1 MTFDVRLRLHK
12 PDGTRQ
18 RVLKT
23 LTHEWVGVESAT
35 PTIRFSV
42 SSRVAGYL
50 TAPLVVGYEYSVD
63 GGAWKSPRNNLFVAE
78 EEDADS
84 VDPTGVV
91 TFTGIGLVPWLL
103 SRTYLHWSTS
113 AKNGERDWI
122 QFPYGDT
129 GSATPGHML
138 NGMLVESKNRG
149 WGPHI
154 TWDFSALK
162 DSNGKNWSLAGDDLW
177 WEPWKLLTPIS
188 TVLEQVAQGGFCEW
202 WSEGHKLRMSVP
214 GAGVDRTDSV
224 VLGGPGFTRAPG
236 KASFQNVFTHLTVV
250 PEKARHWLYLTNT
263 GANSS
268 FGRLE
273 ATMTQSGVEKHD
285 RATKLAQPVL
295 TNGRNLLREQSY
307 EWTPN
312 KSTRLPFRD
321 FNIGDEV
328 TTRTRGGKDR
338 QRVIGLVIAKN
349 GEVVTVRA
357 VTGHKLLGR
366 TTKLLQRV
374 GKASMG
380 GVIGGTGNAFPAPVA
395 PRSDEPIP
403 PVNLTVTE
411 NTAVWGE
418 DGSGLATITLT
429 WTPVTETTLGNR
441 VDISDY
447 EVWERRPD
455 EADARRV
462 TATLGPKA
470 TIRLVS
476 GESRVWTV
484 RARSTAGVWSE
495 FSTEVFETAAT
506 PASIVPKAPTELT
519 VASNTGVFRDDGTA
533 VSTVT
538 VTWSPVTLSVD
549 EIPVTVAEYE
559 VSAGLETLRATGAS
573 VSFTVP
579 TGAMAAVTVRART
592 SLGVWSDPS
601 SPPLEVTGAAP
612 VQVSTAPNPPTL
624 TTGAGGV
631 FIHTD
636 ALLTT
641 GPPPAGYQGIFAEY
655 RIGTTG
661 EFSRV
666 AGALA
671 RGAGQVGQ
679 VRAAIG
685 DVVQARLR
693 WVDALG
699 RVSNVSDLRQ
709 ITVKGIEIPDFD
721 PEMNIAELIQANG
734 ILADQIQ
741 MDQGFADKFWA
752 NEGNFGQISV
762 DMVAPN
768 FGDSLN
774 LEANGTINLIAGQVD
789 GNANALAE
797 QEQALNAQAV
807 ELAAAQ
813 AAAQAASQGAADAGI
828 AAAAAQAAALAA
840 QEVADTLALA
850 LVVSETDVRVTRP
863 GGAMAVHISD
873 QDLSIRRN
881 GVAKT
886 WWDEQ
891 QMIVPKLKATQ
902 VVVGQTVITE
912 GAGRTTWQRL

>member
-1 MTFDVRLRLHK
+1 MFDVRLRLYSPAGVK
-12 PDGTRQ
+12 Q

-23 LTHEWVGVESAT
+23 LNIEWTGPESGS
-35 PTIRFSV
+35 PSIRFAV

-50 TAPLVVGYEYSVD
+50 AAPIVVGIEYSSD
-63 GGAWKSPRNNLFVAE
+63 GGAWKSPRNNLFIAE

-84 VDPTGVV
+84 ADTTQTV
-91 TFTGIGLVPWLL
+91 TFTGTGLVPWLL

-122 QFPYGDT
+122 QFPHGDT

-138 NGMLVESKNRG
+138 NGMLVESRNRG
-149 WGPHI
+149 WGPNV
-154 TWDFSALK
+154 TWDFTALK
-162 DSNGKNWSLAGDDLW
+162 DSLGSSWSLAGDDLW

-188 TVLEQVAQGGFCEW
+188 TVLSAVAEAGFCEW
-202 WSEGHKLRMSVP
+202 WSEGLKLRMSVP
-214 GAGVDRTDSV
+214 GAGIDRSESV
-224 VLGGPGFTRAPG
+224 VLGGAGFSRAPG
-236 KASFQNVFTHLTVV
+236 KASFNDVFTHLTVV
-250 PEKARHWLYLTNT
+250 PEKARHWLYLVNT

-273 ATMTQSGVEKHD
+273 ATMTQSGVKDHS

-295 TNGRNLLREQSY
+295 TNGRALQRQQSF
-307 EWTPN
+307 EWVPS
-312 KSTRLPFRD
+312 KLTRNPFD
-321 FNIGDEV
+321 HFNVGDEV
-328 TTRTRGGKDR
+328 TVRTRNGKDK
-338 QRVIGLVIAKN
+338 QRVIGLVISKDAK
-349 GEVVTVRA
+349 GKVTVRA

-366 TTKLLQRV
+366 TTKLLNRV
-374 GKASMG
+374 GQATMG
-380 GVIGGTGNAFPAPVA
+380 GVIGGTGTAFPAAQRP
-395 PRSDEPIP
+395 PSDQPAVP
-403 PVNLTVTE
+403 LNLAVTG
-411 NTAVWGE
+411 NTAVWAA
-418 DGSGLATITLT
+418 DGSGVATITLQWDAVVQT
-429 WTPVTETTLGNR
+429 TEGNLID
-441 VDISDY
+441 VAEY
-447 EVWERRPD
+447 EVWGRKPSEV
-455 EADARRV
+455 ELHRV
-462 TATLGPKA
+462 TASLHPTVAFQVP
-470 TIRLVS
+470 S
-476 GESRVWTV
+476 GETGVWAV
-484 RARSTAGVWSE
+484 RARSSEGVWSE
-495 FSTEVFETAAT
+495 FSTEVSETAAT
-506 PASIVPKAPTELT
+506 PASIVPKAPTGLT
-519 VASNTGVFRDDGTA
+519 VASNTGEFRDDGTA
-533 VSTVT
+533 VSTVN

-549 EIPVTVAEYE
+549 EIPVTVTEYE

-573 VSFTVP
+573 VSFTIP
-579 TGAMAAVTVRART
+579 TGAMAAVTARART

-641 GPPPAGYQGIFAEY
+641 GAPPAGYQGIFAEY

-699 RVSNVSDLRQ
+699 RVSNGSDLRQ

-721 PEMNIAELIQANG
+721 PEMDIAELIQANG

-741 MDQGFADKFWA
+741 MDQGFANKFWA

-902 VVVGQTVITE
+902 VVVGETVITE